1 MLAGEFADGAS
12 ISLIDLQS
20 DLIEK
25 IAFRE
30 PLGMIAES
38 LCLHAQSLAPEAI
51 CSILRVTEDGR
62 LSTLAG
68 PSLPTHYSDAIDG
81 LQIGPYVGSCGTAA
95 HFGVAVEVTDIA
107 TDRRW
112 ADFKALALPL
122 GLRAC
127 WSSPIKARDGRVIGT
142 FAFYFRTPRGPSD
155 LEHEVVKRCGQLCA
169 IAIEHE
175 EIARRVHEM
184 AYTDLLSGLPNRAS
198 FLRRVAHLSK
208 NDSRPFA
215 LLLIDLDH
223 LKEVNDTL
231 GHAGGDALIRTVAA
245 RLREAGPAVEPHR
258 LGGDEFAV
266 LLPGCGAEAEMAEA
280 ARCLIEVLRHPF
292 TFDGQSIAPFVTIGG
307 ALFDGADHDAETL
320 CQNADFALYHG
331 KSESRGSFVPFRP
344 EMRTAITRRIQSI
357 RDLDE
362 ALSEGRVFCAYQP
375 IVRIDTGEI
384 VGLEALA
391 RMRRPDGRILSAGEF
406 HQAMSDARTATRL
419 TDHMLREVAADVRR
433 WLDMGIPFQHV
444 GVNVTG
450 ADFRA
455 GCLDQRIEETFA
467 AADVPLRHVILE
479 VNENVYVGGSDN
491 GVARAAESL
500 RSKGM
505 RIALD
510 DFGTGHASLT
520 HLLDF
525 PVDIIKIDKSFV
537 DRIVDDRPSLAI
549 VQALVEVAR
558 KLDMRIVAEG
568 IETAEQADRLLAL
581 GCVLGQGYRYSR
593 PVPATVTTELLLR
606 FAQRAH
612 PVLKRP
618 QLPLRAHG

>member
-30 PLGMIAES
+30 PLAMIAEA
-38 LCLHAQSLAPEAI
+38 LCRHAESLAPEAI

-68 PSLPTHYSDAIDG
+68 PSLPAHYTIAIEG
-81 LQIGPYVGSCGTAA
+81 LRIGPYVGSCGTAA
-95 HFGVAVEVTDIA
+95 YFGMAVEAIDIA

-112 ADFKALALPL
+112 EDFKALALPM

-127 WSSPIKARDGRVIGT
+127 WSSPIKARDGRIIGT

-155 LEHEVVKRCGQLCA
+155 LEHEVVRRCSQLCA
-169 IAIEHE
+169 IAIEHD
-175 EIARRVHEM
+175 EIARRMHEM
-184 AYTDLLSGLPNRAS
+184 AYADLLSGLPNRAS
-198 FLRRVAHLSK
+198 FLRRVGHLSK
-208 NDSRPFA
+208 SDTRPFA

-231 GHAGGDALIRTVAA
+231 GHAGGDALIRTVAE
-245 RLREAGPAVEPHR
+245 RLRQAGPAVEPHR

-266 LLPGCGAEAEMAEA
+266 LLPGCGTEAEMSEA
-280 ARCLIEVLRHPF
+280 ARGLIELLRHPF
-292 TFDGQSIAPFVTIGG
+292 AFDGQSISPFVTIGG
-307 ALFDGADHDAETL
+307 ALFEGAGHDAETL

-331 KSESRGSFVPFRP
+331 KAENRGSFVQFQPA
-344 EMRTAITRRIQSI
+344 MRTGATQRIQSI

-362 ALSEGRVFCAYQP
+362 ALSDGRVFSAYQP

-384 VGLEALA
+384 IGLEALA
-391 RMRRPDGRILSAGEF
+391 RMRRQDGRILAAGEF
-406 HQAMSDARTATRL
+406 QDAMTDARIASRL

-450 ADFRA
+450 TDFRA
-455 GCLDQRIEETFA
+455 GCLDERIEEAFA

-479 VNENVYVGGSDN
+479 VNENVYMGGSDN
-491 GVARAAESL
+491 RVARAAERL

-537 DRIVDDRPSLAI
+537 DRIVADRPSLAI

-568 IETAEQADRLLAL
+568 IETAEQADRLLSL

-593 PVPATVTTELLLR
+593 PVHASVTTDLLLR
-606 FAQRAH
+606 FAQRSH
-612 PVLKRP
+612 PVLTRP
-618 QLPLRAHG
+618 DLPLRARG